1 MSDVG
6 VFRAGVRVGTIAHF
20 TDGRK
25 HRFWCAYSYG
35 GAREK
40 FKTRKA
46 ALAWI
51 IEREEA
57 LALSSPDRALARAAL
72 KKDAGE

>member
-1 MSDVG
+1 MCDVG
-6 VFRAGVRVGTIAHF
+6 VFRNGERIGTIAHF
-20 TDGRK
+20 TDGPK

-46 ALAWI
+46 AFAWI
-51 IEREEA
+51 VEREEQREIDA
-57 LALSSPDRALARAAL
+57 SRPSGVAPAA
-72 KKDAGE
+72 GRT